1 MSTTKSS
8 VTEFR
13 TPQPELFP
21 RIANRQ
27 SGAEA
32 YLSQT
37 LMDKVSPGMLK
48 RFGEHVR
55 LAGTDPGTEDFHELE
70 ILEEFLD
77 CHVQA
82 NRICDVQCMLL
93 WSEWVR
99 NFRRQASGYPKLI
112 LEKEFRAVITDNFGV
127 EIANDNFRGA
137 VYSGIK
143 FVP

>member
-8 VTEFR
+8 VTLFR

-21 RIANRQ
+21 RNASRQ
-27 SGAEA
+27 SGAGD
-32 YLSQT
+32 YLST
-37 LMDKVSPGMLK
+37 VFMDKVSPGMLK
-48 RFGEHVR
+48 RFGEQVR
-55 LAGTDPGTEDFHELE
+55 LTGINPGPEDLHELD
-70 ILEEFLD
+70 ILDQFLGR
-77 CHVQA
+77 HVQE

-99 NFRRQASGYPKLI
+99 TFRRQTPGYPKLI
-112 LEKEFRAVITDNFGV
+112 LEKEFRAVIMDNFGV
-127 EIANDNFRGA
+127 EIANDNPRGA